1 MNTNIGKALYDI
13 MDALVALRV
22 DLKCDP
28 HIPGEILVLSAER
41 ARAACEALDAAS
53 SSIRYILVHVE
64 GGDPSGSRP
73 H

>member
-1 MNTNIGKALYDI
+1 MNTNVGKMLYDI
-13 MDALVALRV
+13 MDALVALRM

-28 HIPGEILVLSAER
+28 RIGGEILVLSAER

-53 SSIRYILVHVE
+53 SSIRHILVEIE
-64 GGDPSGSRP
+64 GADPTGSRA

>member
-1 MNTNIGKALYDI
+1 MNTNVGKQLYDI

-28 HIPGEILVLSAER
+28 HISGETLVLSAER

-53 SSIRYILVHVE
+53 STIRHILAME
-64 GGDPSGSRP
+64 DGDPSRGCR